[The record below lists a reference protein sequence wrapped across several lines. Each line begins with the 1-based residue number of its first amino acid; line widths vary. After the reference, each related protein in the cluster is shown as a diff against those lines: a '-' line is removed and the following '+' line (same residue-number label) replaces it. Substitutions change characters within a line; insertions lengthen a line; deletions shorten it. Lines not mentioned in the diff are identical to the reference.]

1 MAESSVK
8 KSLLVLLGVSL
19 FCSFL
24 VSSVVVKL
32 HAMQQENRRL
42 DKLKNILIAADLYQD
57 GPNLADIYERR
68 IEPRLIELRSGVTV
82 PKDQIDEA
90 LKIEKFDIKTLAHDP
105 EYSETIPP
113 EQDTAN
119 IRRRPKF
126 MTVYLVKTRELVT
139 KVILPIYGKGLWSTL
154 YGFLTLEQ
162 DLRTISAITF
172 YEHGET
178 PGLGGEVDNVRWKN
192 SWNGKQ
198 AFDEKGG
205 VAIEVLKGT
214 VNPESDRAK
223 HQIDGLAGATFTSR
237 GVNNLVRYW
246 LGENGY
252 GPFLSKLGATMEFLD
267 SRNSV

>member
-42 DKLKNILIAADLYQD
+42 DKLKNILVAADLYQE
-57 GPNLADIYERR
+57 GASLTDIYERR
-68 IEPRLIELRSGVTV
+68 IEPRLIELQSGVTV
-82 PKDQIDEA
+82 PEDQIHEA
-90 LKIEKFDIKTLAHDP
+90 LRIEKFDIKTLAHDP
-105 EYSETIPP
+105 VHGEAIPP

-126 MTVYLVKTRELVT
+126 VTVYLVKTGERAT

-154 YGFLTLEQ
+154 YGFLTLDQ
-162 DLRTISAITF
+162 DLKTISAITF

-192 SWNGKQ
+192 SWNGKR

-205 VAIEVLKGT
+205 VAIEVLKGA

-237 GVNNLVRYW
+237 GVNNLIRYW

-252 GPFLSKLGATMEFLD
+252 GPFLSRLGASVEFSGL
-267 SRNSV
+267 RNDV